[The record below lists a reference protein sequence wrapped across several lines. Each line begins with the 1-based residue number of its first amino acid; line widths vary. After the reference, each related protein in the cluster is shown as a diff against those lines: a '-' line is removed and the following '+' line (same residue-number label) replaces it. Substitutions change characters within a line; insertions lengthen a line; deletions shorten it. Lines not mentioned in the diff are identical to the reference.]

1 MGNNTISFLAF
12 FIYLATSG
20 LQHFNSS
27 RKLAF
32 SKPKYLLLGSGAVA
46 LHAYILYTWI
56 DTPIGQNLSLSHLF
70 SLTCWLIALGVLC
83 ASIFK
88 PIENLSLFVHP
99 IAAISILLAI
109 LYPGLD
115 IFRTG
120 EHPSLLI
127 HILISILAFGLLG
140 MAALQASL
148 LHLQN
153 QCLRGNASDSM
164 IRILPPLQTMETLFF
179 QMIWSGFLLLS
190 IVVFSALLFL
200 DAPLSSNHVQKIILS
215 VLAWGLFATLLF
227 AHHYSG
233 LRGIKAI
240 RWTLIGVGLLTLAYL
255 TGKHI

>member
-12 FIYLATSG
+12 FIYLATFG
-20 LQHFNSS
+20 LQYFNSS

-32 SKPKYLLLGSGAVA
+32 SKPKYLLLGSAAIA
-46 LHAYILYTWI
+46 LHAYVLYIWI

-70 SLTCWLIALGVLC
+70 SLTCWLIALGVLS

-99 IAAISILLAI
+99 IAAASILLAI

-115 IFRTG
+115 IFRTR
-120 EHPSLLI
+120 EHPSMLI

-148 LHLQN
+148 LYLQN
-153 QCLRGNASDSM
+153 QCLRSNASRGM
-164 IRILPPLQTMETLFF
+164 MRILPPLQTMETLFF
-179 QMIWSGFLLLS
+179 QIIWSGFLLLS
-190 IVVFSALLFL
+190 ILVFSALFFL
-200 DAPLSSNHVQKIILS
+200 DSTWNANHLQKISLS
-215 VLAWGLFATLLF
+215 VLAWGLFATILF

-255 TGKHI
+255 AGKYI